1 MGINL
6 QPPLPRTLVRNVS
19 SMSTHIIHYV
29 PFRSSLGSV
38 LFCFILFCLCAGL
51 ICCCRRRRLHMRL
64 RFLANVPFYHF
75 CRPSYRYHYRATQ
88 RGARE
93 GGTTLTSGQTNL
105 LTMMNAKFVRVAY
118 FTPCPSHSAISRCS
132 SVSSSCCL
140 ARLCTG
146 SAAISRLCAMRY
158 AYATLALVQIYDL
171 SVARSIFTRQ
181 QQQQEQRKWL
191 SKLKHAPRL
200 GSASAPA

>member
-6 QPPLPRTLVRNVS
+6 QPPPPRTLVRNVFA
-19 SMSTHIIHYV
+19 MSTHIIHYV
-29 PFRSSLGSV
+29 PFRSSL
-38 LFCFILFCLCAGL
+38 CFVLFCLCAGL

-75 CRPSYRYHYRATQ
+75 CRPSYRYHYRATGGRGSDIWANKFTYHDECKVRQSGIFYLLPPAPYPQ
-88 RGARE
+88 RLHPFRH
-93 GGTTLTSGQTNL
+93 L
-105 LTMMNAKFVRVAY
+105 
-118 FTPCPSHSAISRCS
+118 SRCS
-132 SVSSSCCL
+132 SVSLSCFL

-181 QQQQEQRKWL
+181 QQQQQQQ
-191 SKLKHAPRL
+191 
-200 GSASAPA
+200 